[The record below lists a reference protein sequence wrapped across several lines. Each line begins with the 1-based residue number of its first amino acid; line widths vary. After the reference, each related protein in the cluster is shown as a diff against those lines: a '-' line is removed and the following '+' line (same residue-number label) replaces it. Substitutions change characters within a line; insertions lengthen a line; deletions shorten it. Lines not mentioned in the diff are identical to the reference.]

1 MFSLDL
7 MLMVWTEAFG
17 LPDSPTDEGIG
28 VEEYP
33 REVFCYYQLS
43 RALYRVVWPGVSMTG
58 IQIVIRSL
66 YLYH

>member
-7 MLMVWTEAFG
+7 KLMVWTEAFG

-33 REVFCYYQLS
+33 REVF
-43 RALYRVVWPGVSMTG
+43 VWPGVSMTG
-58 IQIVIRSL
+58 IQIVIQSL